1 MPVDPQVKVIL
12 DQLEALERPKMA
24 DLTPAEARAQATL
37 LAAMGNRPERPA
49 PTEDRHIPGPAGAI
63 PMRVYRPEAGSTL
76 PVVVFFHGG
85 GFVIG
90 DIESHDPVCQQLAT
104 RVPAVVVSVDYR
116 LAPEHP
122 FPAAVDDCWAATRWV
137 AAHARDLGGDPG
149 RLAVAGDSAGGNL
162 AAVVAIRARDAG
174 ESAVAFQL
182 LVYPATD
189 LTRSYPSHIENGE
202 GYLLTT
208 ESMDWFMAHYLA
220 EASDAQHPDASPLFA
235 SDLGGLAPALVITAE
250 FDPLRDEGEA
260 YGEAM
265 AKAGGD
271 VRISRYD
278 GMIHGFFGM
287 DALLDGAKRAIDE
300 AVGALQEA
308 LAQPES
314 EPAGERA

>member
-1 MPVDPQVKVIL
+1 MPVDAQVQVIL
-12 DQLEALERPKMA
+12 DQVEALERPKMA

-37 LAAMGNRPERPA
+37 LAAMGNRPAQPA

-63 PMRVYRPEAGSTL
+63 PIRVYRPTVDTPL
-76 PVVVFFHGG
+76 PIVVFFHGG

-104 RVPAVVVSVDYR
+104 SVPAVVVSVDYR

-122 FPAAVDDCWAATRWV
+122 FPAPVDDCWAATEWV
-137 AAHARDLGGDPG
+137 AAHAAELGGDAH

-174 ESAVAFQL
+174 GPAVAFQL

-189 LTRSYPSHIENGE
+189 LTRSYPSHVENGE

-208 ESMDWFMAHYLA
+208 ESMDWFMGHYLPD
-220 EASDAQHPDASPLFA
+220 ASDAQHPDASPLFTA
-235 SDLGGLAPALVITAE
+235 DLAGLPPALVITAE
-250 FDPLRDEGEA
+250 LDPLRDEGEA

-271 VRISRYD
+271 VRVSRYD

-287 DALLDGAKRAIDE
+287 DALLDGATRAIQE
-300 AVGALQEA
+300 AVAALQVA
-308 LAQPES
+308 LVQPES
-314 EPAGERA
+314 EAAGKPA